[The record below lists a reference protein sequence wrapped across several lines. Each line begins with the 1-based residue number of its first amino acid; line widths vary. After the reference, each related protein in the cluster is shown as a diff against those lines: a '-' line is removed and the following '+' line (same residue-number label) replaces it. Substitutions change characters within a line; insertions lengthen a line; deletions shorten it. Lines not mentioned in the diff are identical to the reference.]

1 MRCLRH
7 KIEMADLYHHRVEKF
22 DTFKMEHAFMKIYLL
37 IYQQRSE
44 KAKAKQ
50 WVLYKDQI
58 ANII

>member
-1 MRCLRH
+1 
-7 KIEMADLYHHRVEKF
+7 MADLYHHRAEKF